1 MLTRRI
7 TKPHVMGYWAIQITP
22 QLDMIKFGLDGDN
35 KFPHKRPRE
44 ALTTCRNLKLQEP
57 DCRYYI
63 LRVFSNGQMKTFD
76 AE

>member
-7 TKPHVMGYWAIQITP
+7 TKPRIVGYWAIQITP
-22 QLDMIKFGLDGDN
+22 QMDMIKFGENGDTVY
-35 KFPHKRPRE
+35 PHKTPGR
-44 ALTTCRNLKLQEP
+44 AQAACFNLKAKEP

-63 LRVFSNGQMKTFD
+63 LRVFDNGQMKTFD